1 MLKNKTM
8 ICRRSLFLCCVLM
21 QFLLNA
27 SRDSQTTKTS
37 IKSSFLNQ
45 YDNVRHIYFY
55 WICNE
60 TVFMRAR
67 CFNKRFMKW
76 ADLHAVLI
84 TMKCVSFVCKCVNV
98 SVSFLII
105 FLCTSPLTFKKKCS
119 TEKKINKQGERALSY
134 EWKWSL
140 CLDTQKMQCRYCEV
154 GTL

>member
-1 MLKNKTM
+1 M
-8 ICRRSLFLCCVLM
+8 ICRRSLFLCCVLNFCLM
-21 QFLLNA
+21 PAETAKQQKHLL
-27 SRDSQTTKTS
+27 SQAFWINMAMCVIYIS
-37 IKSSFLNQ
+37 IEFVMKQ
-45 YDNVRHIYFY
+45 YSWELDVLISGL
-55 WICNE
+55 WNE
-60 TVFMRAR
+60 QM
-67 CFNKRFMKW
+67 
-76 ADLHAVLI
+76 HAVLI

-140 CLDTQKMQCRYCEV
+140 CLDTQKVQCCYCEM

>member
-1 MLKNKTM
+1 MEVVRLEAIRNLPLFWKLKNKTM

-60 TVFMRAR
+60 TVYSWELDVLISGLWNEQM
-67 CFNKRFMKW
+67 
-76 ADLHAVLI
+76 HAVLI
-84 TMKCVSFVCKCVNV
+84 TVICVSFVCQCFGILSDN
-98 SVSFLII
+98 F
-105 FLCTSPLTFKKKCS
+105 FCTSPLTFKKNAVLLVM
-119 TEKKINKQGERALSY
+119 KKK
-134 EWKWSL
+134 
-140 CLDTQKMQCRYCEV
+140 
-154 GTL
+154 

>member
-1 MLKNKTM
+1 MCSCNFCLMPAETAKQQKHLLSQAFWINMTM
-8 ICRRSLFLCCVLM
+8 CVIYI
-21 QFLLNA
+21 
-27 SRDSQTTKTS
+27 S
-37 IKSSFLNQ
+37 IAFVMKPYSWELDVLISGL
-45 YDNVRHIYFY
+45 
-55 WICNE
+55 WNE
-60 TVFMRAR
+60 QM
-67 CFNKRFMKW
+67 
-76 ADLHAVLI
+76 HAVLI

-140 CLDTQKMQCRYCEV
+140 CLDTQKMQWRYCEV

>member
-1 MLKNKTM
+1 MEVVRLEAIRNLPLFWMLKNKTM

-60 TVFMRAR
+60 TVYSWELDVLISGLWNEQM
-67 CFNKRFMKW
+67 
-76 ADLHAVLI
+76 HAVLI
-84 TMKCVSFVCKCVNV
+84 TVKCVSFVCQCVNV

-105 FLCTSPLTFKKKCS
+105 FFAQAPLHLK
-119 TEKKINKQGERALSY
+119 
-134 EWKWSL
+134 
-140 CLDTQKMQCRYCEV
+140 KMQYF
-154 GTL
+154 

>member
-8 ICRRSLFLCCVLM
+8 ICRRSLFLCCVLNFCLM
-21 QFLLNA
+21 PAETAKQQKHLL
-27 SRDSQTTKTS
+27 SQAFWINMTMCVIYIS
-37 IKSSFLNQ
+37 IEFVMKPYSWELDVLISGL
-45 YDNVRHIYFY
+45 
-55 WICNE
+55 WNE
-60 TVFMRAR
+60 QM
-67 CFNKRFMKW
+67 
-76 ADLHAVLI
+76 HAVLI

-119 TEKKINKQGERALSY
+119 TEKKINKQGERALFY

-140 CLDTQKMQCRYCEV
+140 CLDTQKMQCRYCEL

>member
-1 MLKNKTM
+1 M

-60 TVFMRAR
+60 TVFTRAR
-67 CFNKRFMKW
+67 CFNERFMKW

-98 SVSFLII
+98 SVSFLKI
-105 FLCTSPLTFKKKCS
+105 FLCTSPLHLKKNAVLKKKL
-119 TEKKINKQGERALSY
+119 INKVKGHYLMSENDPFVLIPRKCSVVTV
-134 EWKWSL
+134 KWGP
-140 CLDTQKMQCRYCEV
+140 CNRQIT
-154 GTL
+154 